1 MPHEHAARREAGLL
15 VPLFSIPS
23 RESWGVGEIPDITLL
38 ARWMHAAG
46 FSLLQMLPLNE
57 MAEGQNSP
65 YSALSAMAIDP
76 IFIAPRA
83 MPDVAAL
90 GGDDVL
96 TAEERATIASARGSD
111 GVEFAAIRGVKT
123 RVFRAA
129 FERFMNEE
137 WLTETPRAAAFR
149 TFIDRERWWLS
160 DYTLFRALHARFG
173 GRYWREWPDAL
184 RDRDAAALEQA
195 RHQLSGHIAFYA
207 YLQWNAAQQWAEVR
221 RTCGLRLFGDFP
233 FMVSGDSA
241 DVWSRQDEFR
251 IDASVGAPPDAF
263 SETGQDWGFPA
274 YRWDVIAS
282 RGDEWLANRA
292 HRSADLYDGFRVDH
306 LVGFFRTYVREQD
319 GRAGFIPADEPGQ
332 LAQGE
337 RLLRLFSSFGAQVI
351 AEDLGVIPEFVR
363 QALLRLEI
371 PGYKVLRWERE
382 WEQEGKPFRDPDAY
396 EAASVATSGT
406 HDTEPLAEW
415 WDSAPP
421 DERGAACELAC
432 LRDRGCDPSAP
443 FSGRVR
449 DAFLEVLFCSAS
461 GIVLLPIGDVFG
473 WRERINT
480 PAVIDDR
487 NWRWRLPWPVEDLM
501 TEPAAGERAAFTCA
515 LAGRSGRR
523 P

>member
-1 MPHEHAARREAGLL
+1 MPHEHATRREAGLV

-23 RESWGVGEIPDITLL
+23 RESWGVGEIPDIGPL
-38 ARWMHAAG
+38 ARWMKAAG
-46 FSLLQMLPLNE
+46 CSLLQLLPLNE

-83 MPDVAAL
+83 MSDVAAL
-90 GGDDVL
+90 GGNAVL
-96 TAEERATIASARGSD
+96 MPEERATIASARRSGR
-111 GVEFAAIRGVKT
+111 VEFAAIRGVKT

-129 FERFMNEE
+129 FDRFVRDE
-137 WLTETPRAAAFR
+137 WLADTDRAAAFR
-149 TFIDRERWWLS
+149 TFVDRERWWLS

-173 GRYWREWPDAL
+173 GRYWGDWPEPL

-195 RHQLSGHIAFYA
+195 RQELSGDIAFYA
-207 YLQWNAAQQWAEVR
+207 YLQWNAAEQWAEAR
-221 RTCGLRLFGDFP
+221 RACGLRLFGDFP

-251 IDASVGAPPDAF
+251 VDASVGAPPDAF

-282 RGDEWLANRA
+282 RGDDWLANRA
-292 HRSADLYDGFRVDH
+292 RRSADLYDGFRVDH
-306 LVGFFRTYVREQD
+306 LVGFFRTYVRESD
-319 GRAGFIPADEPGQ
+319 GTAAFVPAEQPDQ

-363 QALLRLEI
+363 EALLRLEI

-382 WEQEGKPFRDPDAY
+382 WEEEGKPFRDPATY
-396 EAASVATSGT
+396 AALSVATSGT

-415 WDSAPP
+415 WDAAPRE
-421 DERGAACELAC
+421 ERDAACAVAC
-432 LRDRGCDPSAP
+432 LREVGCDPAAP

-449 DAFLEVLFCSAS
+449 DAFLQVLFSSAS
-461 GIVLLPIGDVFG
+461 NIVLLPIGDVFG
-473 WRERINT
+473 WRDRINT
-480 PAVIDDR
+480 PAVIDNR
-487 NWRWRLPWPVEDLM
+487 NWRWRLPWPVDDLQ
-501 TEPAAGERAAFTCA
+501 TEPVATERAAFVRG
-515 LAGRSGRR
+515 LAERCGRR
-523 P
+523 S